1 MVHFEHISH
10 ICYDFV
16 MKKRTPQTPINKL
29 VLIGSLIQKLRE
41 EKNLTQAELAKRI
54 NTTQSAI
61 ARIENGEQNVSTALL
76 ASISDALER
85 DIVEL
90 SDGALNVEIHGGTP
104 LSGTI
109 ETRTSKNAAV
119 ALLFASLLN
128 TGKTTLID
136 VPKIEEVNRIIEVL
150 VSIGVKVQRKETSL
164 EITVPEQLHFKNM
177 NTVSAEKTRS
187 IIMMIGP
194 LLHRYKQFTIPQ
206 PGGCKLGSR
215 TVHPHFLALESF
227 GAQIVE
233 TPNSYEI
240 TSTTRSPKDIVL
252 YESGDTVTENA
263 LMAAATTPGTTVI
276 RYASAN
282 YQVQELCFFLEL
294 LGVGIEGIGTSTL
307 TVRGLSR
314 IHTDV
319 TYHLAEDPI
328 DAMFFIATAIT
339 TQSTITIKRAPI
351 RFLELELLK
360 LKTMGLR
367 YTQSNIYLSHN
378 NKTEL
383 VDLVVKKS
391 KLRALPEKI
400 ECRPYPGLNIDN
412 LPFFALIATQ
422 AAGQTMIHD
431 WVYEKR
437 AIHYKELDKL
447 GADTVLLDPHRILI
461 LGPSTLKPA
470 EVICPPALRPG
481 AIILIGM
488 LGAHGRSILRNIYSI
503 NRGYEDIIKR
513 LNSLGARIS
522 ILREK

>member
-1 MVHFEHISH
+1 
-10 ICYDFV
+10 
-16 MKKRTPQTPINKL
+16 MKKTSKKSVNKL
-29 VLIGSLIQKLRE
+29 SLIGSLIQQLRE
-41 EKNLTQAELAKRI
+41 EKNLTQSELAKRI
-54 NTTQSAI
+54 GSTQSAI
-61 ARIENGEQNVSTALL
+61 ARIEKGEQNISTDLL
-76 ASISDALER
+76 SKISNALER
-85 DIVEL
+85 DIVQVSDGSLNIEIEGGVEL
-90 SDGALNVEIHGGTP
+90 SGEIV
-104 LSGTI
+104 
-109 ETRTSKNAAV
+109 TRTSKNAAV
-119 ALLFASLLN
+119 ALLFATLLN

-150 VSIGVKVQRKETSL
+150 TSVGVKAVSKGNTL
-164 EITVPEQLHFKNM
+164 EITVPPKLSLNNI
-177 NTVSAEKTRS
+177 NTLSAEKTRS

-194 LLHRYKQFTIPQ
+194 LLHRYPTFSVPR

-215 TVHPHFLALESF
+215 SVHPHFLALESF
-227 GAQIVE
+227 GAKITE
-233 TPNSYEI
+233 SADSYSIATKKITPADV
-240 TSTTRSPKDIVL
+240 TL
-252 YESGDTVTENA
+252 YETGDTVTENA
-263 LMAAATTPGTTVI
+263 LMAAATSPGVTTI

-282 YQVQELCFFLEL
+282 YQVQELCFFLEK
-294 LGVGIEGIGTSTL
+294 LGVTVEGIGSSTL
-307 TVRGLSR
+307 VVHGLEK

-328 DAMFFIATAIT
+328 DSMFFIATAIT
-339 TQSTITIKRAPI
+339 TKSNITIKRAPI

-360 LKTMGLR
+360 LKTMGLSF
-367 YTQSNIYLSHN
+367 TVSKPYLSYN
-378 NKTEL
+378 NRTEL
-383 VDLVVKKS
+383 VDIVLKKS
-391 KLRALPEKI
+391 KLTALPDKI

-422 AAGQTMIHD
+422 AHGQTMLHD

-461 LGPSTLKPA
+461 QGPTALKPA

-488 LGAHGRSILRNIYSI
+488 LGAKGRSILRNIYSI

-513 LNSLGARIS
+513 LNSLGAKVQ